1 MKNRIVVALIV
12 MVSTGGSLAAQE
24 AEEAL
29 SAPIATAEA
38 RRVTVPATYGTR
50 IRPGQEF
57 SVGAPISGF
66 LEEFS
71 VRVGD
76 TVRVGQRVATIQRS
90 SPGEQ
95 FRPAT
100 VESRFSGTIVATPV
114 RPGQFVSPG
123 QEVLRLADLGE
134 QRLLV
139 RVSDKDIVDIE
150 EGDLVDFVTA
160 ASGTP
165 RVGTVTRIHPD
176 IDYVRGLFTVEA
188 ALRPDTAGS
197 GGAGGGRSRIGA
209 YGEVTF
215 QVRPFEGVVVPAA
228 AVTERQ
234 GSAFLFV
241 VEEGTAR
248 RRTVTTSGEYG
259 DQLALSSGLEPGE
272 QYVAGEL
279 QGLREGV
286 AVTPREGGSR

>member
-1 MKNRIVVALIV
+1 MKEKNLTTRIALLFGLALV
-12 MVSTGGSLAAQE
+12 PTLGGELSAQE

-29 SAPIATAEA
+29 LAPIATAEA
-38 RRVTVPATYGTR
+38 RRVTLPATYGAR

-71 VRVGD
+71 ARVGD
-76 TVRVGQRVATIQRS
+76 TVSSGQRVATIQRS
-90 SPGEQ
+90 SPGEE

-100 VESRFSGTIVATPV
+100 VESRFSRTVVATPV

-139 RVSDKDIVDIE
+139 RVSDKDIADIVK
-150 EGDLVDFVTA
+150 GDRVEFVTA
-160 ASGTP
+160 AAGTT
-165 RVGTVTRIHPD
+165 RVGTVARIRPEA
-176 IDYVRGLFTVEA
+176 DYVRGLFTVEIT
-188 ALRPDTAGS
+188 LSPDSAGS
-197 GGAGGGRSRIGA
+197 GGAGGGSSRFGA

-228 AVTERQ
+228 SVTERQ
-234 GSAFLFV
+234 GSAFLYV

-248 RRTVTTSGEYG
+248 RRTVTTAGEYG
-259 DQLALSSGLEPGE
+259 D
-272 QYVAGEL
+272 
-279 QGLREGV
+279 
-286 AVTPREGGSR
+286 